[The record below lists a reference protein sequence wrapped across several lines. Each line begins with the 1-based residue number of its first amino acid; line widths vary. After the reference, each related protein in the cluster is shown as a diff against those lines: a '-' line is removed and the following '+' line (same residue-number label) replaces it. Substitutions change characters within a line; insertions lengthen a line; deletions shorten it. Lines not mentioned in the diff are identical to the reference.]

1 MGNKGL
7 RYAVRDGFT
16 NLRRHP
22 FILIASIS
30 TMFLMLLLLGAFF
43 LFAMNAN
50 YLLRQAGEQ
59 PPVEIQFRMNTAEE
73 TVRYLDQQLENH
85 ELIRE
90 HRVFSPR
97 ENMDEFK
104 ARMGKSE
111 LFDEFNYEEHIPWTI
126 MVRLTDPSL
135 GASFKE
141 EIMKYPGVFDV
152 MMENQLMN
160 ALNMIIRNVGI
171 GISIFFP
178 ILCLISVLIISNMIR
193 MIALSRATELSI
205 MKTMGATNAYIRI
218 PFVIEGLFVAFISST
233 LALAVLFFLYRALL
247 KRFQGTAGSLQL
259 IELSSIALPLIAVVF
274 VFGFVISGVTSAL
287 AVKRH
292 IDV

>member
-7 RYAVRDGFT
+7 RYAVRDGFI
-16 NLRRHP
+16 NLQRHP

-43 LFAMNAN
+43 VFGLNAQ

-59 PPVEIQFRMNTAEE
+59 PPVEIQFRVNTAEE
-73 TVRYLDQQLENH
+73 TVRFLDQQLENH

-104 ARMGKSE
+104 KRMGKSD

-126 MVRLTDPSL
+126 LVRLTDPSL
-135 GASFKE
+135 GETFRKE
-141 EIMKYPGVFDV
+141 ILEYPGVFDV

-160 ALNMIIRNVGI
+160 TLNSVIRNVGI
-171 GISIFFP
+171 GLSIFFP

-193 MIALSRATELSI
+193 MIALSRSTELNI

-218 PFVIEGLFVAFISST
+218 PFVIEGLFVAFISSV
-233 LALAVLFFLYRALL
+233 LALLVLLLAYRAVLN
-247 KRFQGTAGSLQL
+247 RFQGGSGTLQFIDML
-259 IELSSIALPLIAVVF
+259 HIALPLTAVVF
-274 VFGFVISGVTSAL
+274 IFGFVISGVTSAM

-292 IDV
+292 INI